1 MDMNLHNRK
10 NNRNTGILRSIPKM
24 FSFFSVAALIIPVV
38 FSGLIVFTIA
48 AEGIPYLKEALQ
60 SEEVL
65 FSLRMSLCTAS
76 ISTLICLLIAIPSAY
91 VLSRIEFPFR
101 RIINLM
107 IELPLSLP
115 NLVVGLS
122 LLLIFS
128 SDIGKLLR
136 DMGFRV
142 IFDVKGIIVAQI
154 AINLPIVIRL
164 IRTVFSSIDIRIEFI
179 AGTLGASKFRQ
190 FLTITLPM
198 STNAI
203 ISAVVLAWSRA
214 LGEFGAT
221 LMLVGVTRMK
231 TETLPSAIYL
241 GISTGSNETSMATAV
256 ILLIVSCCS
265 LALTSFLNKKSHSRS
280 EVR

>member
-1 MDMNLHNRK
+1 MNSLK
-10 NNRNTGILRSIPKM
+10 SKTKILSSISKM
-24 FSFFSVAALIIPVV
+24 FPVFSIAVLIIPTV
-38 FSGLIVFTIA
+38 FFGLIVFTIA
-48 AEGIPYLKEALQ
+48 AEGIPYLKEAMQ

-76 ISTLICLLIAIPSAY
+76 ISTLICLFIAIPSAY
-91 VLSRIEFPFR
+91 ALSRIKFPFR
-101 RIINLM
+101 KIINLM

-128 SDIGKLLR
+128 SEGGKFLR

-142 IFDVKGIIVAQI
+142 IFDVRGIIVAQI

-164 IRTVFSSIDIRIEFI
+164 IKTVFSSIDIRMEFI
-179 AGTLGASKFRQ
+179 AGTLGASKLQQ

-241 GISTGSNETSMATAV
+241 GISTGSNETSMSTAV

-265 LALTSFLNKKSHSRS
+265 LTVTSILNKKSHSRS